1 MAQTQD
7 KKTTIILLI
16 VLAVSIIGGG
26 IWTFTSLQDTDI
38 SSETLESDSLAG
50 LSIEA
55 VFKVKE
61 EAIDNIQDFLQ
72 TEASPDTIWSNF
84 YADPQFSRLKSQNIT
99 IDIENYQNNSYPF
112 IVPSST
118 TKSLQQ

>member
-1 MAQTQD
+1 MAQAQD

-38 SSETLESDSLAG
+38 SLETLESDSLAG

-61 EAIDNIQDFLQ
+61 EAIYNIKDFLQ

-84 YADPQFSRLKSQNIT
+84 YADPQFNRLKSLDIN
-99 IDIENYQNNSYPF
+99 IDIANYKNNYYPF
-112 IVPSST
+112 TIPSST
-118 TKSLQQ
+118 KKSLQQ